1 MSHPTTSPAVSA
13 FAVVHPRGATP
24 ALTHDQA
31 RADHIASFMG
41 GTVHPLFT
49 APALLAHVMNTEFP
63 DPEGPCA
70 CGAIQ
75 YLARVNY
82 VANKLALVA
91 IRTGWPVS
99 DDNGKTWWI
108 DTAPLLDQSICD
120 PEGIADHQHLI
131 AIALHSRTVVRH
143 PTQPTWVQIVSTTA
157 GKPLAPTTQVPA

>member
-1 MSHPTTSPAVSA
+1 MSHPHNTPLIRAY
-13 FAVVHPRGATP
+13 AVVHNLGHLPT
-24 ALTHDQA
+24 LTHDQA
-31 RADHIASFMG
+31 RAQQIAASTHG
-41 GTVHPLFT
+41 VAHDLYT
-49 APALLAHVMNTEFP
+49 APALLDHVMNTEFP

-91 IRTGWPVS
+91 IRTGLPVS

-157 GKPLAPTTQVPA
+157 GKPIAPTAQVPA